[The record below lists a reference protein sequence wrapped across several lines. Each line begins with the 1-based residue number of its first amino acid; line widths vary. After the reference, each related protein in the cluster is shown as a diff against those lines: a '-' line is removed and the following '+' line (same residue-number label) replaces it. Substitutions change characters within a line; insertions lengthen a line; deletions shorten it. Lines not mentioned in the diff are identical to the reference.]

1 MTAKQ
6 ISIFIENQPK
16 SLSELTTLLATNEVN
31 LRALS
36 LADSKD
42 FGIVR
47 IVSDD
52 VYRASTVLKEA
63 GYVYKIQEVIVLN
76 IKDQAGELANVLT
89 VLGSNEINVDYM
101 YAFAA
106 KKEKTVNMVLRISD
120 YKAATEVFLNAGLHP
135 VGQDE
140 IEKYQIYKRRI
151 IERGF

>member
-120 YKAATEVFLNAGLHP
+120 YKAATEVLLNAGLHP

-140 IEKYQIYKRRI
+140 IEKY
-151 IERGF
+151 

>member
-52 VYRASTVLKEA
+52 VYRTSTVLKEA

-89 VLGSNEINVDYM
+89 VLGNNEINVDYM

-106 KKEKTVNMVLRISD
+106 KKEKTVNMVFRISD
-120 YKAATEVFLNAGLHP
+120 YKAATEALLNAGMHP

-140 IEKYQIYKRRI
+140 IEKY
-151 IERGF
+151 